1 MESEPTV
8 FVVDD
13 DNDVRDSLRWLIE
26 SAGFHVETHATPQA
40 FLESYRPGAP
50 GCVVV
55 DLRMP
60 GMSGI
65 DLQEKLSGKEPSIPV
80 IVITAFGDVATAVRA
95 MKSGAVDFLE
105 KPFDSQALVARIRD
119 AVALDAD
126 RRAEHEE
133 RAKVMARAAR
143 LTRREREVMGL
154 VVRGLPNKAIAAEL
168 HISQKTVEAHR
179 ASTMKKM
186 KAQSL
191 PDLVRYAE
199 MMTESGSA
207 GAVPRPGARSERP
220 LSPGNEPGISGE
232 PTDHRSNAPALDP
245 DGMRP
250 ENPTEAE
257 GTAG

>member
-1 MESEPTV
+1 MRSEPTV

-13 DNDVRDSLRWLIE
+13 DDDVRDSLRWLIE
-26 SAGFHVETHATPQA
+26 SAGYHVETHATPQA
-40 FLESYRPGAP
+40 FLAAYQSGAP

-65 DLQEKLSGKEPSIPV
+65 DLQEKLSVNQPSIPV

-105 KPFDSQALVARIRD
+105 KPFNNQALVARIRD

-126 RRAEHEE
+126 RRSAHEG
-133 RAKVMARAAR
+133 RAKVMACAAR
-143 LTRREREVMGL
+143 LTRREREVMDL
-154 VVRGLPNKAIAAEL
+154 VVRGLPNKAIAAQL

-186 KAQSL
+186 EAQSL
-191 PDLVRYAE
+191 PDLVRFAE
-199 MMTESGSA
+199 MVAESGAASTA
-207 GAVPRPGARSERP
+207 PPQAPVQKTAKPADDNRIPGETAASRRNP
-220 LSPGNEPGISGE
+220 
-232 PTDHRSNAPALDP
+232 PALDP
-245 DGMRP
+245 GDTP
-250 ENPTEAE
+250 PTSSTEA
-257 GTAG
+257 

>member
-1 MESEPTV
+1 MRSDPTV

-26 SAGFHVETHATPQA
+26 SVGYHVETHATPQA
-40 FLESYRPGAP
+40 FLETYHPGTP

-65 DLQEKLSGKEPSIPV
+65 DLQEKLSVNQPSIPV
-80 IVITAFGDVATAVRA
+80 IVITAFGNVATAVRA

-105 KPFDSQALVARIRD
+105 KPFNSQTLVARIRD

-126 RRAEHEE
+126 RRSEHEE
-133 RAKVMARAAR
+133 LAKVMACAAR
-143 LTRREREVMGL
+143 LTRREREVMDL

-191 PDLVRYAE
+191 PDLVRSAE
-199 MMTESGSA
+199 MVMESGGA
-207 GAVPRPGARSERP
+207 GAAPPRVSVQEPVS
-220 LSPGNEPGISGE
+220 SVDDPGISGE
-232 PTDHRSNAPALDP
+232 PADSRSKAPALDP
-245 DGMRP
+245 GGTQP

-257 GTAG
+257 GTTG

>member
-13 DNDVRDSLRWLIE
+13 DDDVRASLRWLIE

-40 FLESYRPGAP
+40 FLAVYQPEVP

-65 DLQEKLSGKEPSIPV
+65 DLQEKLSVNQPSIPV

-105 KPFDSQALVARIRD
+105 KPFNNQALLARIRD
-119 AVALDAD
+119 AVALDAK
-126 RRAEHEE
+126 RRAVHEE
-133 RAKVMARAAR
+133 RTRVMACAAR
-143 LTRREREVMGL
+143 LTRREREVMDL

-199 MMTESGSA
+199 MLAESGTAATAPPQAPVTKAAKSA
-207 GAVPRPGARSERP
+207 GDAR
-220 LSPGNEPGISGE
+220 ITGE
-232 PTDHRSNAPALDP
+232 AAASQTNPPASDARETP
-245 DGMRP
+245 P
-250 ENPTEAE
+250 SSFKQA
-257 GTAG
+257 